1 MIVVSDSS
9 PLISLAAVGRFDLL
23 RQLYATISI
32 PASVHEEVTRAVG
45 LAGAAELANADW
57 ISRRPIGNDFLAR
70 ALDGELDRGEAEAIA
85 LAVEFRAD
93 LLLMDERRG
102 RAVAARFGLNVV
114 GVLGMLIEAKSKAL
128 LDKVEPILSDLHRKA
143 GFRISSELYR
153 RVLEVAGEAPA
164 QGGDR

>member
-23 RQLYATISI
+23 RQLYEMISI

-45 LAGAAELANADW
+45 LAGAEELANADW
-57 ISRRPIGNDFLAR
+57 ISRRPVGNDFLAR

-85 LAVEFRAD
+85 LAVEIGAD

-114 GVLGMLIEAKSKAL
+114 GVLGMLIEAKQRAL
-128 LDKVEPILSDLHRKA
+128 LDKVEPILSDLHQRA
-143 GFRISSELYR
+143 GFRVSPELYR
-153 RVLEVAGEAPA
+153 RVLHAAGE
-164 QGGDR
+164 RTETR

>member
-23 RQLYATISI
+23 RQLYETISI

-45 LAGAAELANADW
+45 LAGAEELASADW
-57 ISRRPIGNDFLAR
+57 ISRRPVGNDFLVR

-85 LAVEFRAD
+85 LAVEIGAE

-114 GVLGMLIEAKSKAL
+114 GVLGMLVEAKQKAL
-128 LDKVEPILSDLHRKA
+128 LDKVAPVLADLRRRA
-143 GFRISSELYR
+143 GFRVSLELYR
-153 RVLEVAGEAPA
+153 RVLEVAGEAPEES
-164 QGGDR
+164 GNH